1 MKFKKIPTLRKLK
14 TEKMA
19 KKLIEI
25 DLKTFSYPKSFP
37 IPKRPPDEA
46 LAR

>member
-1 MKFKKIPTLRKLK
+1 MKLKKIPTLRKLK

-19 KKLIEI
+19 KKLIDI

-37 IPKRPPDEA
+37 KRPPDEA